1 MSSTGSTRTGGGW
14 RRQRRLTRSAI
25 RDRRAVW
32 PARGRAADDQF
43 AWIPGR
49 PLARIC
55 PARPSRPGRHPSSHM
70 TFRFMPGAR
79 DAATRARRGILH
91 TAHGTL
97 ETPAFM
103 PVGTRATVTGLTP
116 EDLHALG
123 AGMIL
128 GNTYHL
134 LLRPGP
140 EAIRHFGGLH
150 RFLGWDP
157 PILPYSGGFHIF
169 SLTSHS

>member
-1 MSSTGSTRTGGGW
+1 MSSTGSTPTGRGSS
-14 RRQRRLTRSAI
+14 RQRRLTRSAI

-70 TFRFMPGAR
+70 TFRFLPGAR

-116 EDLHALG
+116 EALHALG
-123 AGMIL
+123 AAVRRAPAACLPPTAEPAEIRDAMER
-128 GNTYHL
+128 THRWA
-134 LLRPGP
+134 LRSL
-140 EAIRHFGGLH
+140 AARQ
-150 RFLGWDP
+150 DP
-157 PILPYSGGFHIF
+157 AQALFA
-169 SLTSHS
+169 